1 MDFYF
6 LLRCFISSITAKTFT
21 GFDCTCVTRWVF
33 YKKQEPLTL
42 REHLSSPPVFLVGL
56 CCSLFWFFSV
66 VLLCVFTFWVLCCDV
81 RCDFCIGR
89 WSSCLSEGS
98 CFVCAVYVCLPVMV
112 SDACFCFVFL
122 RHVWSVVPVFRNCQF
137 LITPSIFFKVYLR
150 VTKQRDLIRIAEIE
164 ILWCD
169 VIDEFNVLS
178 WWDVID
184 MCWPF
189 YCLFFW
195 LPLPWELSNLS
206 CSFPRSIHW
215 LNLIYKSHNVI

>member
-1 MDFYF
+1 M
-6 LLRCFISSITAKTFT
+6 
-21 GFDCTCVTRWVF
+21 CVHF
-33 YKKQEPLTL
+33 
-42 REHLSSPPVFLVGL
+42 LSSVLWCPLRFLYRAVIQLFVGGFMLCL
-56 CCSLFWFFSV
+56 CCLF
-66 VLLCVFTFWVLCCDV
+66 
-81 RCDFCIGR
+81 
-89 WSSCLSEGS
+89 CLS
-98 CFVCAVYVCLPVMV
+98 VMV

-137 LITPSIFFKVYLR
+137 LITPSIFFNVYLR

-164 ILWCD
+164 ILWCA

>member
-98 CFVCAVYVCLPVMV
+98 CFVCAVYFVCLWWCPTRV
-112 SDACFCFVFL
+112 FV
-122 RHVWSVVPVFRNCQF
+122 
-137 LITPSIFFKVYLR
+137 
-150 VTKQRDLIRIAEIE
+150 
-164 ILWCD
+164 
-169 VIDEFNVLS
+169 
-178 WWDVID
+178 
-184 MCWPF
+184 
-189 YCLFFW
+189 LFFFVMCDLWYQFFGIVNSW
-195 LPLPWELSNLS
+195 LPHRYSLTFIWE
-206 CSFPRSIHW
+206 
-215 LNLIYKSHNVI
+215 